1 MLILRRIV
9 LGLRALLTK
18 GRVERDL
25 DDELRAYLD
34 TSIRQKMAAGMSREQ
49 ATRAARLELGSLTA
63 VKDYTRDAGWES
75 ALDTTSRD
83 VRYALRTLRKSPA
96 FSAVA
101 TGTLALGIGAT
112 TAIFSVVNA
121 VLLRELPVERPQE
134 LISLAAVNTRGM
146 DAAFSYAAY
155 RQFADEG
162 ASVVDAI
169 AASSSS
175 RTAITIGGQ
184 PEPVTHKRVS
194 GNYFTTLGIGAV
206 AGRTLLPADD
216 RLPVGE
222 LVAVIS
228 DAFWARRFARDPS
241 VVGRSFRLNAATFTI
256 VGVAPRTFFGESIGE
271 APDLWTPLTAQPGAP
286 PFLWQ
291 GHSTTWLGIMARRRP
306 G

>member
-1 MLILRRIV
+1 MLILRRVV

-25 DDELRAYLD
+25 DDELRGYLD
-34 TSIRQKMAAGMSREQ
+34 TSIGQKIAVGMSPEE
-49 ATRAARLELGSLTA
+49 ATRAARVEMGSLDA

-75 ALDTTSRD
+75 ALDTMSRD
-83 VRYALRTLRKSPA
+83 VRYALRTLRKSRA

-101 TGTLALGIGAT
+101 IVTLALGIGAT

-121 VLLRELPVERPQE
+121 VLLRELPVERPRE

-162 ASVVDAI
+162 ASVADAI

-184 PEPVTHKRVS
+184 PEPVRH
-194 GNYFTTLGIGAV
+194 
-206 AGRTLLPADD
+206 
-216 RLPVGE
+216 
-222 LVAVIS
+222 
-228 DAFWARRFARDPS
+228 
-241 VVGRSFRLNAATFTI
+241 
-256 VGVAPRTFFGESIGE
+256 
-271 APDLWTPLTAQPGAP
+271 
-286 PFLWQ
+286 
-291 GHSTTWLGIMARRRP
+291 
-306 G
+306 